1 MSDFDYGNARLHAM
15 KSRLLPRQTLEE
27 LAGIGSFSSLINA
40 LTKTGYQ
47 EAIEMALVQFTGME
61 ALNRARHADLVNTIG
76 KVRRFY
82 QGKAADLVSW
92 VLCRYDVDNV
102 KTILRGLSQHVPADE
117 ILAGTIPVGQLLA
130 ADLARL
136 IRSANPRDAIDL
148 LATWRIPLSQSLLA
162 LRAERPGAGLF
173 EMELALEGWY
183 YRAAMR
189 AADDQGS
196 AALRA
201 VLRLDMDVKNILTAL
216 RLVGLTE
223 AAAFLRQRFNAD
235 DARPLFVGS
244 GNISLELL
252 LEVAAQSSIRRAV
265 NKLDGTPFGSMLT
278 GALGQYAATGRLSEF
293 EYFLAKRQLRYAS
306 SLLFSDPLGIGV
318 MVGYLALKT
327 VETNNLHR
335 IAQGVDMNED
345 PDLIRAELF
354 FVDAS

>member
-1 MSDFDYGNARLHAM
+1 MADFDYGNARLHAM
-15 KSRLLPRQTLEE
+15 KSRLLSRQTLEE
-27 LAGIGSFSSLINA
+27 LAGVGSHATLISA

-47 EAIEMALVQFTGME
+47 EAIEVALVQFSGME
-61 ALNRARHADLVNTIG
+61 ALNRARHTDLVNTIG

-82 QGKAADLVSW
+82 HGNAADLVSW

-117 ILAGTIPVGQLLA
+117 VLSGTIPVGQLLP

-173 EMELALEGWY
+173 EMELALESWY

-189 AADDQGS
+189 AADAHGS
-196 AALRA
+196 ASLRAALR
-201 VLRLDMDVKNILTAL
+201 LDADVTNILTAL

-223 AAAFLRQRFNAD
+223 ATAFLRQRFNAD
-235 DARPLFVGS
+235 DARPLLVGP
-244 GNISLELL
+244 GNIPLELL
-252 LEVAAQSSIRRAV
+252 VEAAAQSSIRRAV
-265 NKLDGTPFGSMLT
+265 NKLDDTPFGPML
-278 GALGQYAATGRLSEF
+278 AESFSQHAATGRLSEF
-293 EYFLAKRQLRYAS
+293 EVILARRQLRHAN

-318 MVGYLALKT
+318 MIGYLALKR

-335 IAQGVDMNED
+335 IALGVDMSED
-345 PDLIRAELF
+345 PDRIRAELM
-354 FVDAS
+354 FVDGS